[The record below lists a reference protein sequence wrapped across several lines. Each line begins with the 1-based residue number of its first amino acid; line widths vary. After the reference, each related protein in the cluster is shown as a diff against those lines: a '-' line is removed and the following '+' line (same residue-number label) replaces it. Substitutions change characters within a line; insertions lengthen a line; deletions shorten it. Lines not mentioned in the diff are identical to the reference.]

1 MDTNEK
7 MIDSKL
13 TKELNNAIDTS
24 KIKVEWTQ
32 DPKGYFTIKPFSSRG
47 KIYVRYYKHNKLKHT
62 FSGINTSQILQK
74 LIEKGLVSRLDHA
87 AYLGKEIEKAIIALK
102 NNLDYT
108 QDEELRLRK
117 GDHSFKARI
126 FSEIVTI
133 NGKKYEHFGCK
144 DDEGK
149 LGDFFAENV
158 GKRVEI
164 IFKFI
169 DDKKR

>member
-1 MDTNEK
+1 MKNEN
-7 MIDSKL
+7 MSDSEL
-13 TKELNNAIDTS
+13 VKELDNATDTTN
-24 KIKVEWTQ
+24 IKLKWIQ
-32 DPKGYFTIKPFSSRG
+32 DPKGYFTIKPFPMRG
-47 KIYVRYYKHNKLKHT
+47 KVYVRYYKDNKLKKT
-62 FSGINTSQILQK
+62 FSGINTSQIVQK
-74 LIEKGLVSRLDHA
+74 LIEKGLISRLDHA

-102 NNLDYT
+102 NNLDYV
-108 QDEELRLRK
+108 QDEKLRLKKQGR
-117 GDHSFKARI
+117 SFKAKI
-126 FSEIVTI
+126 FSEIVNI

-164 IFKFI
+164 TFEFI

>member
-1 MDTNEK
+1 MTNH
-7 MIDSKL
+7 KL
-13 TKELNNAIDTS
+13 TKELNNVIDTS
-24 KIKVEWTQ
+24 KTKVKWTQ
-32 DPKGYFTIKPFSSRG
+32 DPKNYFTIKPLSSRG
-47 KIYVRYYKHNKLKHT
+47 KIYVRYYKNNKLKQT
-62 FSGINTSQILQK
+62 FSGINTASIVQK
-74 LIEKGLVSRLDHA
+74 LIEEGLVSRLDHV
-87 AYLGKEIEKAIIALK
+87 AYLGKEIEKAIIALE
-102 NNLDYT
+102 NNLDYV
-108 QDEELRLRK
+108 QDEKLRLK
-117 GDHSFKARI
+117 KEGHSFKAKI

-169 DDKKR
+169 NDKNDNT